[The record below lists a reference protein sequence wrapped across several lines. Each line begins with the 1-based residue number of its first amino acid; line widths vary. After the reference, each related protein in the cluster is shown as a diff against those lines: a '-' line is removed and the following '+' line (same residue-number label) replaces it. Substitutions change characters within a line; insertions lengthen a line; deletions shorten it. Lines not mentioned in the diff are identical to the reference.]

1 MNIYPHFNFMSLYNQ
16 SSGYTKMQEDNII
29 SSNTNIAYG
38 GAVST
43 MYGTT
48 IYKIS
53 PYNPTLNVGSMQK

>member
-1 MNIYPHFNFMSLYNQ
+1 MSLYNQ
-16 SSGYTKMQEDNII
+16 SSGYTKMQEDSII